1 MNLQDI
7 KKHLVITDNSGN
19 VIAIVDAGKKK
30 IEARILLALKQHYDN
45 GGVKIQS
52 KIEFN
57 EKLYQFTF
65 EIDVYDDRGDVDFD
79 EIIWLI
85 PAELY

>member
-30 IEARILLALKQHYDN
+30 IEARILLALKQHYAA
-45 GGVKIQS
+45 GVKIQTEI
-52 KIEFN
+52 KFN

-65 EIDVYDDRGDVDFD
+65 EVDVYDDRGDVDFD